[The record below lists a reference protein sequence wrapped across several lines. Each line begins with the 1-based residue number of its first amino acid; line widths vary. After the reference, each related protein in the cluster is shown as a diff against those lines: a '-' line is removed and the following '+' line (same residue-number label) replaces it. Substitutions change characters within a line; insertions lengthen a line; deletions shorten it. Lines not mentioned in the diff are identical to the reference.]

1 MDTAVDMTYS
11 SSAQLSVAISNF
23 NASLFPV
30 IWVLSLM
37 NYAVILKIPSFVLL
51 DLLRYPKKLSLSV
64 FC

>member
-37 NYAVILKIPSFVLL
+37 NYAVILKIPSLF
-51 DLLRYPKKLSLSV
+51 YSTP
-64 FC
+64 